1 MAKSENAG
9 MGRKMPFMD
18 GHELASA
25 GATRPH
31 PGAYLPATLSSG
43 SLLKGWMLEGW
54 EAWKLTRKKNRFSLD
69 GSLVKP

>member
-31 PGAYLPATLSSG
+31 PHSCLPATLSSG

-54 EAWKLTRKKNRFSLD
+54 EAWKLD
-69 GSLVKP
+69 GANKIIGFPATVLS

>member
-1 MAKSENAG
+1 

-31 PGAYLPATLSSG
+31 PNACLPATLSSG
-43 SLLKGWMLEGW
+43 SLLKGRMLEGE
-54 EAWKLTRKKNRFSLD
+54 EAWKRSAANKKNRLSRD
-69 GSLVKP
+69 GSLVKL